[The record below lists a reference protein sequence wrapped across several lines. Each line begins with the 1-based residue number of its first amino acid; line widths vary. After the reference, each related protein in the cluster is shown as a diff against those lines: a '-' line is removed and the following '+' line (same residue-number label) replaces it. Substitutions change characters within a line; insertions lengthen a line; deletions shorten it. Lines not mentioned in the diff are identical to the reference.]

1 MLKAATA
8 KIIPLNII
16 TTTVRNNF
24 FNHSHLKLSL
34 SYILYSASSV
44 PKPENIFVCFS
55 RGKRYMPDWQ
65 MYLLAGARLRYRKK
79 SGAFCR
85 KSLCCNGLRRGSRY
99 PLKVS
104 RILPVWHM
112 GRLA

>member
-1 MLKAATA
+1 MFKAATA
-8 KIIPLNII
+8 KIVALNFI
-16 TTTVRNNF
+16 TTAIGNNL

-55 RGKRYMPDWQ
+55 RGKRYMPYWQ
-65 MYLLAGARLRYRKK
+65 MYLLADAGLRYRKK
-79 SGAFCR
+79 SRVPRR
-85 KSLCCNGLRRGSRY
+85 KCLCGNGLRRGSRY